1 MVSLDKLLGLSYRFN
16 EETVMIGLPYYK
28 INIYTSII
36 LVIKCIEIEEFL
48 MVLHCDERNLGP
60 SQRRVI

>member
-16 EETVMIGLPYYK
+16 EQTVMIGLPYYR

-36 LVIKCIEIEEFL
+36 LVIKCIEIEEL
-48 MVLHCDERNLGP
+48 LIGLAL
-60 SQRRVI
+60 